1 MKNLN
6 IVEIFYLTGCIDK
19 RIIENVTVVNKEK
32 IVRKKERKFDLLY
45 GHYYSMSNLDKILDI
60 TRNQYNG
67 AKFKQEIIGCS
78 CISFHEINLDLMM
91 LRYEDWKKNQL
102 MLLNEKEVE
111 IINNI
116 NKAKKSIL
124 ED

>member
-32 IVRKKERKFDLLY
+32 IVRKKERKSDLLH
-45 GHYYSMSNLDKILDI
+45 GRYYSMSDLDKILDI

-91 LRYEDWKKNQL
+91 LRYEYWKKNQL

-111 IINNI
+111 IINNF
-116 NKAKKSIL
+116 NKVKKSIL

>member
-45 GHYYSMSNLDKILDI
+45 GYYYSMSNLDKILDI